1 MKVELCEGMLM
12 ERPGDPEIEL
22 QRSRH
27 RGSWQNSALSR
38 RGRADSE
45 QFGVAPTET
54 WPNPRLIA
62 SMNARRIE
70 HGKPPLSEEQEKSM
84 RETR

>member
-1 MKVELCEGMLM
+1 M

-38 RGRADSE
+38 RGRANSE

-54 WPNPRLIA
+54 
-62 SMNARRIE
+62 
-70 HGKPPLSEEQEKSM
+70 
-84 RETR
+84 